1 MFAYTHTQ
9 GSPKSKYA
17 LPSARAR
24 RGSFSALPLGAR
36 SSVWWKPTAAFGAR
50 ALQAAGEASGCGTGT
65 RALAPPQ
72 RWLGAAPGLL
82 WWREGPG
89 AGCPGGSWI
98 PRRGRG
104 RIQSPSQAPHP
115 SGVGEPRVL
124 GHPCWLCGV
133 PREGVEPPSST
144 RRTGETG
151 ISFLKEVFF
160 FSFFFFSHPYSLFIN
175 LTQFHNSQ
183 TCKAAGLF
191 LFCLNLSEPAKFL
204 GLARGAASTHGLP
217 GLAWSRSLQMFSAG
231 SGS

>member
-9 GSPKSKYA
+9 GSPKSKYV

-24 RGSFSALPLGAR
+24 QGSFSALPLGAC

-50 ALQAAGEASGCGTGT
+50 ALQVAGEASGCGTGT
-65 RALAPPQ
+65 QALAPPQ
-72 RWLGAAPGLL
+72 WWLGAAPGLL
-82 WWREGPG
+82 WCCEGPR
-89 AGCPGGSWI
+89 AGCSGGSSI
-98 PRRGRG
+98 PKKGRG
-104 RIQSPSQAPHP
+104 WISSPSQAPHP
-115 SGVGEPRVL
+115 SRVAEL
-124 GHPCWLCGV
+124 PIKGRPWRLCGV
-133 PREGVEPPSST
+133 PREGAEPPSST

-151 ISFLKEVFF
+151 TSFLKEVFF
-160 FSFFFFSHPYSLFIN
+160 FFFFFSHPYSLFIN